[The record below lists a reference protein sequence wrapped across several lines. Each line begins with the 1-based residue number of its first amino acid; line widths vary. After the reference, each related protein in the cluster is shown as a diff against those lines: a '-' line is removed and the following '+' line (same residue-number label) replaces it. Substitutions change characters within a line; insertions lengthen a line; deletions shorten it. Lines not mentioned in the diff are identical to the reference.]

1 MERKALVY
9 SETGPIHN
17 SFVNFPIKKS
27 SRGEKKPDGA
37 HRWVPLSNA
46 KIVRM

>member
-1 MERKALVY
+1 MKRKALVY

-27 SRGEKKPDGA
+27 NGGGKNLMGPTDGS
-37 HRWVPLSNA
+37 LSPML
-46 KIVRM
+46 R